1 MISNLEEFFQPKQG
15 IFLDTISYKRIE
27 NDDVVKGIELSLL
40 CQDNIRVLLEDDGV
54 KVTLTRSVK
63 FEPPELFELVVS
75 YGSLLSFNEKKDE
88 IDWSSINLAEEFREN
103 GAFVTTQLMSRI
115 ALLIGEITSSYGQ
128 EPLIL
133 PPRMVKERK

>member
-1 MISNLEEFFQPKQG
+1 MINNLEEFFQPKQG

-27 NDDVVKGIELSLL
+27 NDDVVKGVELSLL

-54 KVTLTRSVK
+54 EITLTRSVK

-75 YGSLLSFNEKKDE
+75 YRSLLSFNEKKDE